1 MVSAVTVV
9 LPKRYR
15 NMRIQ
20 WLLAALVLTA
30 AGCSAPAASSLAP
43 TTFEE
48 FATNACDAFSAMFR
62 AVGNPDAGTDSEL
75 SKALDDAVQRG
86 DPAEAGR
93 LAEAITTELESGR
106 QAASQAAAWPP
117 GFAAMSELDRVLL
130 AFEAMVDAKRQA
142 AGNNSAP
149 DPQAAFEAAGG
160 TASWQGMFEAAR
172 AMQSARPA
180 NLPPHECEGVPIS
193 W

>member
-1 MVSAVTVV
+1 MRVQRRLAILV
-9 LPKRYR
+9 LS
-15 NMRIQ
+15 
-20 WLLAALVLTA
+20 LAA
-30 AGCSAPAASSLAP
+30 CSAPAASSLAP
-43 TTFEE
+43 ATFEE
-48 FATNACDAFSAMFR
+48 FAANACYAFGAMFR

-75 SKALDDAVQRG
+75 SKALDEAVQRG

-93 LAEAITTELESGR
+93 LADAITVELERGR
-106 QAASQAAAWPP
+106 QSASRAAAWPP
-117 GFAAMSELDRVLL
+117 GFAAMNELDRVLL
-130 AFEAMVDAKRQA
+130 AFEAMIDAKRQA
-142 AGNNSAP
+142 VGNPDAP

-160 TASWQGMFEAAR
+160 ITAWQAMFEAAR

>member
-1 MVSAVTVV
+1 MPSM
-9 LPKRYR
+9 RYPT
-15 NMRIQ
+15 MRIQ
-20 WLLAALVLTA
+20 RWLAVLVLA
-30 AGCSAPAASSLAP
+30 VAGCSAPAASSVAP
-43 TTFEE
+43 ATFEE
-48 FATNACDAFSAMFR
+48 FATHACDAFSAMFR
-62 AVGNPDAGTDSEL
+62 AVGNPDAGTDSDL

-93 LAEAITTELESGR
+93 LAEAITIELESGR

-130 AFEAMVDAKRQA
+130 AFEAMIDAKRQA
-142 AGNNSAP
+142 AGSNSAP

-160 TASWQGMFEAAR
+160 STSWEAMFEAAR

>member
-1 MVSAVTVV
+1 
-9 LPKRYR
+9 
-15 NMRIQ
+15 MRVQ
-20 WLLAALVLTA
+20 RLLAILVLTVA
-30 AGCSAPAASSLAP
+30 ACSTPAASSLPPA
-43 TTFEE
+43 TFEE
-48 FATNACDAFSAMFR
+48 FATNACDAFAAMFR
-62 AVGNPDAGTDSEL
+62 AVGNPDAGTDSDL
-75 SKALDDAVQRG
+75 SKALDEAVQRG

-130 AFEAMVDAKRQA
+130 AFEAMIDAKRQA
-142 AGNNSAP
+142 AGNPNAP

-160 TASWQGMFEAAR
+160 STAWTAMLEAAR